1 MMNNA
6 TIIPVLTHQSES
18 ISHLLEKVHE
28 RIKLSFTTLVKGED
42 LVIEV
47 MLAETD
53 LHNIAV
59 HIASD
64 KLVLAADIDKSGIQ
78 VCQVID
84 LPLEIAPDGV
94 DAELCGTM
102 VRIIA
107 ALARPEDEPAAW
119 RDINV

>member
-1 MMNNA
+1 MDKA

-28 RIKLSFTTLVKGED
+28 RIKLPFTTEVKRED
-42 LVIEV
+42 LVVEV
-47 MLAETD
+47 MLAETA
-53 LHNIAV
+53 LHNITV

-64 KLVLAADIDKSGIQ
+64 KLVLAADIDESGIQ

-84 LPLEIAPDGV
+84 LPVEIAPDGV
-94 DAELCGTM
+94 DAEQCGTM

-107 ALARPEDEPAAW
+107 ALARPEDGPAAW
-119 RDINV
+119 RDIEV

>member
-1 MMNNA
+1 MNNA

-18 ISHLLEKVHE
+18 ISHLLEKVRE
-28 RIKLSFTTLVKGED
+28 RVKLSFTTQVKGED
-42 LVIEV
+42 LVVEV
-47 MLAETD
+47 ILAETD
-53 LHNIAV
+53 LHSIAV